1 MTIHDELGQTR
12 RALQN
17 LEKALAG
24 LRNQLGPHLDVLRL
38 IDDVSRC
45 STDLRRLEEQVGPS
59 PTTVCGARATSTTR
73 GSAHQAAGPPEAV
86 RPSRGTVSAAA

>member
-12 RALQN
+12 RAVQN

-38 IDDVSRC
+38 LDDVARC
-45 STDLRRLEEQVGPS
+45 SSDLQRLEDQVGAPRRHELVVI
-59 PTTVCGARATSTTR
+59 PDDDYDHVLWATGDADHEGLGAPGRRA
-73 GSAHQAAGPPEAV
+73 P
-86 RPSRGTVSAAA
+86 

>member
-45 STDLRRLEEQVGPS
+45 STDLRRLEEQVGP
-59 PTTVCGARATSTTR
+59 PRLHELMVIPDDDRDHGLWGAADVDHEGLGAPGRR
-73 GSAHQAAGPPEAV
+73 GGV
-86 RPSRGTVSAAA
+86 

>member
-12 RALQN
+12 RAVQN

-38 IDDVSRC
+38 IDDVARC
-45 STDLRRLEEQVGPS
+45 STDLRRLEEQVGPPRTHELMAIPDDDREHAPWS
-59 PTTVCGARATSTTR
+59 AGDFDHEGLGAPGRRA
-73 GSAHQAAGPPEAV
+73 P
-86 RPSRGTVSAAA
+86 

>member
-45 STDLRRLEEQVGPS
+45 STDLRRLEEQVGP
-59 PTTVCGARATSTTR
+59 PRRYELVVIPDDDRDHGLWGAGDVDHEGLGAPGRRA
-73 GSAHQAAGPPEAV
+73 P
-86 RPSRGTVSAAA
+86 

>member
-45 STDLRRLEEQVGPS
+45 STDLRRLEEQVGP
-59 PTTVCGARATSTTR
+59 PRLHELVVIPDDDRDHGLWGAGDVDHEGLGGHPFA
-73 GSAHQAAGPPEAV
+73 P
-86 RPSRGTVSAAA
+86 

>member
-45 STDLRRLEEQVGPS
+45 STDLRRLEEQVGP
-59 PTTVCGARATSTTR
+59 PRVHELVVIPDDDRDHGLWGAGDVDHEGLGGHPLA
-73 GSAHQAAGPPEAV
+73 P
-86 RPSRGTVSAAA
+86 